1 MLATKNE
8 EPEEDDATR
17 QPITRSVW
25 DDFQRLS
32 YSGALEHIKSE
43 PIAFSSH
50 PVSVAPSGDLI
61 TFRLL
66 TRRSKTV
73 LVVLRVSFTRT
84 PSR

>member
-1 MLATKNE
+1 MPSVSQLLA
-8 EPEEDDATR
+8 
-17 QPITRSVW
+17 Q
-25 DDFQRLS
+25 
-32 YSGALEHIKSE
+32 SGTTFSAYLTAERLEHIKSE

-73 LVVLRVSFTRT
+73 LVVLRVSFART